1 MGIAF
6 VLLFYAGALS
16 IAAVVSMGVLF
27 ALVAF
32 FTRHVESGRKRALAF
47 SLLLP
52 PCCVLFCGLSFPCYW
67 VINDTIFHRDAGL
80 GDSWYTPMPNGY
92 MLQMIDV
99 TEYGSISAPQKQ
111 ADGETVS
118 NVRRLQVDG
127 DMISGTSD
135 SLALQSFGRSED
147 AEDQYFI
154 LNAKNGVKQQFK
166 SMAEFNQAIQNLGLH
181 QHLRP
186 FWNVFCDYRNSWFDY
201 VYAVGLLLLPLA
213 GLGMLLG
220 YVLRIRKTSENSRS
234 SSYRR

>member
-16 IAAVVSMGVLF
+16 IAAVVSMGLLF

-32 FTRHVESGRKRALAF
+32 FTRHVKSGRKRALAF
-47 SLLLP
+47 ALLLP
-52 PCCVLFCGLSFPCYW
+52 PCCVLLCGLSFPCYW
-67 VINDTIFHRDAGL
+67 VINDTVFHRDAGL

-99 TEYGSISAPQKQ
+99 TEYGSISNPKKE
-111 ADGETVS
+111 ADGEIVS

-135 SLALQSFGRSED
+135 SLALQSFGHPAD

-154 LNAKNGVKQQFK
+154 LNAKSGVKQDFK
-166 SMAEFNQAIQNLGLH
+166 SMTGLNGAIRNLGLH
-181 QHLRP
+181 QHMRP
-186 FWNVFCDYRNSWFDY
+186 FWDVFCDYRNNWFDY
-201 VYAVGLLLLPLA
+201 AYGFGLLFLPLL
-213 GLGMLLG
+213 GGGMLLR
-220 YVLRIRKTSENSRS
+220 YVLRIRKNSAMEQHF
-234 SSYRR
+234 